1 MHTARRTWQAVTPLL
16 VLMLMLA
23 CAAWPGG
30 SASAATPVPLQIKT
44 ERLAPASM
52 EINGVVSGRETSKIR
67 ELMARTATAYTIEL
81 LPWKRAYLGAMEN
94 DNTCVYSTTRTPERE
109 ARFKWVGPTDEA
121 EWQFWGRADRNF
133 ALRTLEDARKL
144 RIGTY
149 NGDAREEFLRARGFT
164 VESVDNDLLN
174 PEKLLL
180 NRIDLWAVAV
190 RRGASIPRN
199 PQWDGKV
206 VPLLVFHRVKVYLAC
221 NRSVPDVLVDKLNQA
236 VNGMW
241 RDGTM
246 ERLNRQYDNWKAP
259 QH

>member
-1 MHTARRTWQAVTPLL
+1 
-16 VLMLMLA
+16 MLMLTLVLA
-23 CAAWPGG
+23 C
-30 SASAATPVPLQIKT
+30 SAGACSAAGQATAVPLQIKT

-52 EINGVVSGRETSKIR
+52 EINGVVSGRETAKIR

-81 LPWKRAYLGAMEN
+81 LPWKRAYLAAMEN

-109 ARFKWVGPTDEA
+109 ASFKWVGPTDEA
-121 EWQFWGRADRNF
+121 EWQFWGRADRNL

-149 NGDAREEFLRARGFT
+149 HGDAREEFLRTRGFT
-164 VESVDNDLLN
+164 VESVDNDMLN
-174 PEKLLL
+174 PDKLLL

-190 RRGASIPRN
+190 RRGAAIPRN

-221 NRSVPDVLVDKLNQA
+221 HLSVPDALVNKLNQT
-236 VNGMW
+236 VSGMW

-259 QH
+259 Q